1 MQYSRRYT
9 HMASLVLLNQIKNNA
24 GKVVVDEEDVGDEI
38 AVLPKLIW
46 NHVIHDVVMQSS
58 SDGTTARAVD
68 KSGKHAQSKQK
79 KHMKEMAKKNSKQN
93 KSKVSYNRA
102 NS

>member
-1 MQYSRRYT
+1 MIEK
-9 HMASLVLLNQIKNNA
+9 ADVILNMKIKNTVA
-24 GKVVVDEEDVGDEI
+24 KVEGVEGELVKKGAEGQVEGKGENDDTEDEI

-79 KHMKEMAKKNSKQN
+79 NI
-93 KSKVSYNRA
+93 
-102 NS
+102 